1 MDKFKTA
8 FIAHTPDADSSKDRC
23 EIETGLAKL
32 FARLVHSQ
40 AEALEV
46 AKKLVEE
53 EGVQSIVLCPGFSN
67 LDVAEIQK
75 AVEGKAA
82 VCASRG
88 DGPGSKITMVAM
100 EKAGWFRR

>member
-1 MDKFKTA
+1 MDKFRTA
-8 FIAHTPDADSSKDRC
+8 FIAHTPDADSSKDRS

-32 FARLVHSQ
+32 FARLVRSQ

-53 EGVQSIVLCPGFSN
+53 DGVQSIVLCPGFSN
-67 LDVAEIQK
+67 LEVAEIQK

-88 DGPGSKITMVAM
+88 DGPGSKITMAAM
-100 EKAGWFRR
+100 EKAGWFHR

>member
-8 FIAHTPDADSSKDRC
+8 FIAHAPDADSSRDRC
-23 EIETGLAKL
+23 QIETGLSKL
-32 FARLVHSQ
+32 SVRLVSSQ
-40 AEALEV
+40 AEALEN
-46 AKKLVEE
+46 ARKLVEE

-82 VCASRG
+82 VCAARG
-88 DGPGSKITMVAM
+88 DGPGSKITMAAM
-100 EKAGWFRR
+100 EKAGWFHR